1 MKTKI
6 TQLSTVLFLIMTCL
20 SFNTAKAQGAHVT
33 CAPNCEYWKI
43 TGKTRP
49 KGSVSCIDRSCPICA
64 KKQNEERDKKE
75 KQDQQKITAWK
86 AGEKT
91 RQASAKQ
98 KQQEA
103 LQAKEK
109 YLKKKKENEVVLVAP
124 KSKVSANENHSI
136 KLSAQNQEILELA
149 KNHKVKIDGLRDYNG
164 RGDGLFFNGKNYET
178 IPVKEPTGRVFYSE
192 NGQVVVLK
200 DIKLKDMSAVGFNYG
215 NEIDENGN
223 FCLRFTWN
231 SPGNDYGPLSNNGKP
246 WADIMTLEGEN
257 LLNDKT
263 IENVTYKGKGIYE
276 LQKRGQSQP
285 TEQYNF
291 KTKKITPIQ

>member
-6 TQLSTVLFLIMTCL
+6 KRLVSLLAVFIACV
-20 SFNTAKAQGAHVT
+20 SFNQVKAQRGHES

-49 KGSVSCIDRSCPICA
+49 KGSVSCIDRTCLICA
-64 KKQNEERDKKE
+64 KKQKDEKVKKE
-75 KQDQQKITAWK
+75 KMAQQKIDAWK

-103 LQAKEK
+103 VQAKEK
-109 YLKKKKENEVVLVAP
+109 YVKEKKENEVVLVAP
-124 KSKVSANENHSI
+124 KPKVTTSENNSI
-136 KLSAQNQEILELA
+136 KLSAENQEILELA

-192 NGQVVVLK
+192 NGQVVILK

-215 NEIDENGN
+215 NELDENGN

-246 WADIMTLEGEN
+246 WADIVTLEGEN
-257 LLNDKT
+257 LLNDKM
-263 IENVTYKGKGIYE
+263 IEKVTYKGKGIYE